1 MSIDRHLGFPNT
13 YKQLVQSCTRH
24 PAIIVDVKD
33 PTGSGRVRV
42 ICPSLWGKTKS
53 NWILYT
59 GNAIGG
65 PKSKGGKNTGVWNP
79 GQVGGYV
86 MLEAPGG
93 NAGKWIASPG
103 GASMFDKG
111 NAGEKRP

>member
-1 MSIDRHLGFPNT
+1 MSIESFIPFPYT
-13 YKQLVQSCTRH
+13 EIQFIQACTRH
-24 PAIIVDVKD
+24 PAKIVDVKD

-42 ICPSLWGKTKS
+42 ECPSLWGKSKS

-65 PKSKGGKNTGVWNP
+65 PRESGGKNTGDWSPAVV
-79 GQVGGYV
+79 GQYV
-86 MLEAPGG
+86 MVEAPGG
-93 NAGKWIASPG
+93 NVTKWTAGPG

-111 NAGEKRP
+111 NPGDKRG

>member
-13 YKQLVQSCTRH
+13 LLHLVQACTRH
-24 PAIIVDVKD
+24 PGIVKDVKD

-42 ICPSLWGKTKS
+42 ECQSLWGEGKS
-53 NWILYT
+53 NWILYS
-59 GNAIGG
+59 GSAIGG
-65 PKSKGGKNTGVWNP
+65 PKSKGGKNTGDWSPALV
-79 GQVGGYV
+79 GQYV

-93 NAGKWIASPG
+93 NTLKWTASPG

-111 NAGEKRP
+111 NPGSKRA